1 MVDTSQPRPVTLPIL
16 PASDTICPYLLAA
29 DGAWRASTPAR
40 EHRCTAVQPSS
51 QLATEKQRRLCLT
64 DTHTTCATYRAALGG
79 GELAGAGGHRER
91 VPRSS
96 GRVLTRTA
104 PLVLDHGRISIAMPA
119 LRGERGFGQGA
130 LVVLMAVAFAAIIVA
145 RLSAG
150 GGAGSGP
157 GGQVAGIGAAGASAS
172 ARPSPKA
179 SPVGTPKPSP
189 SPVRTLV
196 PTEVQ
201 PSAKPSPKASPK
213 PGATKTQTPQPATY
227 KVKRGDTL
235 SGIASHFGTT
245 VKVLSELNGITDPS
259 KLRIGQ
265 VLDLP

>member
-1 MVDTSQPRPVTLPIL
+1 
-16 PASDTICPYLLAA
+16 
-29 DGAWRASTPAR
+29 
-40 EHRCTAVQPSS
+40 
-51 QLATEKQRRLCLT
+51 
-64 DTHTTCATYRAALGG
+64 
-79 GELAGAGGHRER
+79 
-91 VPRSS
+91 
-96 GRVLTRTA
+96 
-104 PLVLDHGRISIAMPA
+104 MPA
-119 LRGERGFGQGA
+119 LRRERGFGQGA

-145 RLSAG
+145 RLSSG

-157 GGQVAGIGAAGASAS
+157 GGPVAGVVGAAGAGAS
-172 ARPSPKA
+172 VRPSPKA
-179 SPVGTPKPSP
+179 SPGVTAKPKP

-201 PSAKPSPKASPK
+201 PSPKASPK

>member
-64 DTHTTCATYRAALGG
+64 DTYTGCATYRAALGG
-79 GELAGAGGHRER
+79 EMAGSGGHRER

-96 GRVLTRTA
+96 GRALTRTA

-157 GGQVAGIGAAGASAS
+157 GGQVGAIGASGPSAS
-172 ARPSPKA
+172 VRPSPKA
-179 SPVGTPKPSP
+179 SPLVTPRPSP
-189 SPVRTLV
+189 APVRTLV
-196 PTEVQ
+196 PTEVE
-201 PSAKPSPKASPK
+201 PSAKASPK
-213 PGATKTQTPQPATY
+213 PGATKTQTPKPATY

-235 SGIASHFGTT
+235 SGIATHFGTT